1 MKIQALVLGILLI
14 AAPAF
19 AADVDGR
26 WAGAIA
32 SPNGEIPI
40 GFTFK
45 ADGKT
50 LTGTTT
56 GPDGTEIAI
65 KDGTIDGSN
74 IAFKVS
80 IDFGDMPLEISY
92 TGIVSKDD
100 IKLTLDFMG
109 MPVDIAV
116 KRAP

>member
-1 MKIQALVLGILLI
+1 MKVQALVLGILLV

-19 AADVDGR
+19 AADVDGK
-26 WAGAIA
+26 WAGTIT
-32 SPNGEIPI
+32 SPNGEVPI

-56 GPDGTEIAI
+56 GPDGGEIAI
-65 KDGTIDGSN
+65 KDGSIDGST

-80 IDFGDMPLEISY
+80 LDFGGMPFEISY
-92 TGIVSKDD
+92 TGVVAKEE